1 MKGCRS
7 PDEVKRNPGAS
18 WLDNAESY
26 IWPHGFLPTQ
36 FRTWRNLLLHGRDR
50 QRDWLVRHINL
61 LRLAFRRAK
70 RERPFTIDAIVVLPE
85 HLHCVWTLPP
95 GDADYSHRW
104 RLIKAR
110 FSKDLLLAG
119 APIHQ
124 SAKGEYNVWQ
134 RRFWEHTMRDEADLL
149 AHVDYIHYNPVKH
162 GLVTRVS
169 DWPYSSF
176 HRFVRMGWLS
186 ADWAD
191 DPNLSEGM
199 TGE

>member
-1 MKGCRS
+1 MVFYR
-7 PDEVKRNPGAS
+7 RNFIPGGTYFFTVA
-18 WLDNAESY
+18 L
-26 IWPHGFLPTQ
+26 T
-36 FRTWRNLLLHGRDR
+36 DR
-50 QRDWLVRHINL
+50 KRDWLVRHINL

-110 FSKDLLLAG
+110 LSKVLLLAC
-119 APIHQ
+119 AQIHQ

-134 RRFWEHTMRDEADLL
+134 RRFWEHTVRDEADLL
-149 AHVDYIHYNPVKH
+149 SHVDYIHYNPVKH

>member
-1 MKGCRS
+1 MVFYRL
-7 PDEVKRNPGAS
+7 NFIPGGTYFFTVA
-18 WLDNAESY
+18 L
-26 IWPHGFLPTQ
+26 T
-36 FRTWRNLLLHGRDR
+36 DR
-50 QRDWLVRHINL
+50 KRDWLVRHINL

-134 RRFWEHTMRDEADLL
+134 RRFWEHTVRDEADLL

-162 GLVTRVS
+162 GPVTRVS

-176 HRFVRMGWLS
+176 HRCVRMGWLS

>member
-1 MKGCRS
+1 MGFYR
-7 PDEVKRNPGAS
+7 RNFIPGGTYFFTVA
-18 WLDNAESY
+18 L
-26 IWPHGFLPTQ
+26 T
-36 FRTWRNLLLHGRDR
+36 DR
-50 QRDWLVRHINL
+50 KRDWLVRHINL

-110 FSKDLLLAG
+110 FSKDPLLAG

-134 RRFWEHTMRDEADLL
+134 RRFWEHTVRDEADLL

-176 HRFVRMGWLS
+176 HRFVRMVWLS
-186 ADWAD
+186 ADWAY

>member
-1 MKGCRS
+1 MVFYR
-7 PDEVKRNPGAS
+7 RNFIAGGTYFFTAT
-18 WLDNAESY
+18 LA
-26 IWPHGFLPTQ
+26 
-36 FRTWRNLLLHGRDR
+36 DR
-50 QRDWLVRHINL
+50 KRDWLVRHVDL
-61 LRLAFRRAK
+61 LRAGFSSRAGVNDPLRSRRL
-70 RERPFTIDAIVVLPE
+70 VVLPD
-85 HLHCVWTLPP
+85 HLHSIWTLPP

-110 FSKDLLLAG
+110 FSTGAIGGGRRGSQRTPRVNTTCGSGGFGSIRCVTNGDL
-119 APIHQ
+119 Q
-124 SAKGEYNVWQ
+124 
-134 RRFWEHTMRDEADLL
+134 

-162 GLVTRVS
+162 GLVTRVG

>member
-1 MKGCRS
+1 MVFYR
-7 PDEVKRNPGAS
+7 RNFIPGGTYFFTVA
-18 WLDNAESY
+18 L
-26 IWPHGFLPTQ
+26 T
-36 FRTWRNLLLHGRDR
+36 DR
-50 QRDWLVRHINL
+50 KRDWLVRHINL

-85 HLHCVWTLPP
+85 RLHCVWTLPP

-104 RLIKAR
+104 SLIKAR
-110 FSKDLLLAG
+110 LSKDLLLAG

-134 RRFWEHTMRDEADLL
+134 RRFWEHTVRDEADLL

>member
-1 MKGCRS
+1 MVFYR
-7 PDEVKRNPGAS
+7 RNFIPGG
-18 WLDNAESY
+18 SY
-26 IWPHGFLPTQ
+26 FFTVALT
-36 FRTWRNLLLHGRDR
+36 DR
-50 QRDWLVRHINL
+50 KRDWLVRHINL

-110 FSKDLLLAG
+110 FSRVLSAAG

-134 RRFWEHTMRDEADLL
+134 RRFWEHTLRDERDLQ

-162 GLVTRVS
+162 DLVTRVG

>member
-1 MKGCRS
+1 MVFYR
-7 PDEVKRNPGAS
+7 RNFIPGGTYFFTVA
-18 WLDNAESY
+18 L
-26 IWPHGFLPTQ
+26 T
-36 FRTWRNLLLHGRDR
+36 DR
-50 QRDWLVRHINL
+50 KRDWLVRHINL

-134 RRFWEHTMRDEADLL
+134 RRFWEHTVRDEADLL

-199 TGE
+199 TGVISESRISLC

>member
-1 MKGCRS
+1 MVFYRRNFISGGTYCFTVART
-7 PDEVKRNPGAS
+7 DRKRDG
-18 WLDNAESY
+18 
-26 IWPHGFLPTQ
+26 
-36 FRTWRNLLLHGRDR
+36 
-50 QRDWLVRHINL
+50 LVRHINL

-95 GDADYSHRW
+95 GDADYSHCW

-110 FSKDLLLAG
+110 LSKDLLLAC

-134 RRFWEHTMRDEADLL
+134 RRFWEHTVRDEADLL
-149 AHVDYIHYNPVKH
+149 SHVDYIHYNLVKH

>member
-1 MKGCRS
+1 MVFYR
-7 PDEVKRNPGAS
+7 RNFIPGGTYFFTVA
-18 WLDNAESY
+18 L
-26 IWPHGFLPTQ
+26 T
-36 FRTWRNLLLHGRDR
+36 DR
-50 QRDWLVRHINL
+50 KRDWLVRHINL

-104 RLIKAR
+104 RLIKACL
-110 FSKDLLLAG
+110 SKDLLLAG

-134 RRFWEHTMRDEADLL
+134 RRFWEHTVRDEADLL

>member
-1 MKGCRS
+1 MVFYR
-7 PDEVKRNPGAS
+7 RNFIPGG
-18 WLDNAESY
+18 SY
-26 IWPHGFLPTQ
+26 FFTVALT
-36 FRTWRNLLLHGRDR
+36 DR
-50 QRDWLVRHINL
+50 KRDWLVRRINL

-134 RRFWEHTMRDEADLL
+134 RRFWEHTVRDEADLL
-149 AHVDYIHYNPVKH
+149 ARVDYIHYNPVKH

-169 DWPYSSF
+169 DGHTLHFIGCSD
-176 HRFVRMGWLS
+176 GL
-186 ADWAD
+186 A
-191 DPNLSEGM
+191 EC
-199 TGE
+199 

>member
-1 MKGCRS
+1 MVFYR
-7 PDEVKRNPGAS
+7 RNFVAGGTYFFTAT
-18 WLDNAESY
+18 LA
-26 IWPHGFLPTQ
+26 
-36 FRTWRNLLLHGRDR
+36 DR
-50 QRDWLVRHINL
+50 KCDWLVRHVDS
-61 LRLAFRRAK
+61 LRVAFRHAR
-70 RERPFTIDAIVVLPE
+70 RERPFAIEALVVLPD

-110 FSKDLLLAG
+110 FLKDVLLAG

-134 RRFWEHTMRDEADLL
+134 RRFWEHTVRDEADLL

-186 ADWAD
+186 AD
-191 DPNLSEGM
+191 
-199 TGE
+199 